1 MSENWNTTM
10 GEALRLTRAGQ
21 LAEATS
27 LLQHGLAGKA
37 GGPQPGA
44 TGARTWPTASM
55 PSGLADHTSLSPS
68 YPDPERRLALVREAR
83 SR

>member
-1 MSENWNTTM
+1 MNENWNTTM

-27 LLQHGLAGKA
+27 LLQNGLAGKA
-37 GGPQPGA
+37 GSA
-44 TGARTWPTASM
+44 
-55 PSGLADHTSLSPS
+55 PSTSLVP
-68 YPDPERRLALVREAR
+68 RLTGSLRCAVAR